1 MRRLI
6 TTALTTAL
14 TAAVVLCTAVS
25 GSAAPAAPHPTKVLT
40 IVLENHGAVQ
50 ARAQMPY
57 LRSLADRYGYA
68 TAYTGVSHPSL
79 PNYLAMAYGD
89 TFGITD
95 DALPPAHPVT
105 APDVFSGALRAGTGA
120 QVYAE
125 AMPAP
130 CSPANRT
137 PYAVRHNA
145 WAYSVAHRA
154 DCVAHDVAAGTPSS
168 GALHA
173 DVAAG
178 RLPCAGLLVPGVVH
192 DAHDAP
198 LPVADAYL
206 RSWLPQVLSGPDFRA
221 GRLVV
226 VVTFDESGHGA
237 TDERVLTVVLS
248 PRVTHRV
255 VATRL
260 DHYSLSKLYSTTCR
274 SLQLRRA
281 AAAPSLSA
289 AFGL

>member
-1 MRRLI
+1 MRRL
-6 TTALTTAL
+6 LTTAL
-14 TAAVVLCTAVS
+14 GAAALLCTALT
-25 GSAAPAAPHPTKVLT
+25 GSAAAAAPHPTKVLT
-40 IVLENHGAVQ
+40 IVLENHGLAQV
-50 ARAQMPY
+50 RAQMPY

-68 TAYTGVSHPSL
+68 TGYSGVSHPSL

-95 DALPPAHPVT
+95 DAIPRAHPIGG
-105 APDVFSGALRAGTGA
+105 APDVFSGALQAGTGA
-120 QVYAE
+120 RVYAE

-130 CSPANRT
+130 CAQTNQV
-137 PYAVRHNA
+137 PYVVRHNP
-145 WAYSVAHRA
+145 WAYSTAHHA

-178 RLPCAGLLVPGVVH
+178 RLPCAGLLVPGLVH
-192 DAHDAP
+192 DGHDAP

-206 RSWLPQVLSGPDFRA
+206 RSWLPQVLAGPDFRA

-226 VVTFDESGHGA
+226 VVTTDETGHGA
-237 TDERVLTVVLS
+237 ADNRVLTVVLS

-255 VATRL
+255 VTTAL

-274 SLQLRRA
+274 SPQLRKA
-281 AAAPSLSA
+281 APAPSLAS